1 MGTKG
6 MQRRPFEGIKALEFC
21 WAGVG
26 PFSLSYLPYYG
37 AEVIKI
43 ETGLRPDITRTGA
56 PYKNGIPDVEGTA
69 YFSWTHGVKKY
80 DVTLNLKHPEGLALA
95 KRLVAWADV
104 VGESFT
110 TGTMEKYGLGYEEVK
125 KIKPD
130 IIMFRTCA
138 HGKTGP
144 LAKQPSTG
152 FSLTSLSGFNSL
164 SGWPDRPSCAL
175 SAPYTDFIAPLFG
188 GLALIAALDYRRRTG
203 KGQCIELAQHEA
215 VINFLT
221 PVILDYAAN
230 QRELTTTGNRS
241 AYAAPHGAY
250 RCRGDDR
257 WCTIAVA
264 NDEEWASFC
273 QVMGNP
279 AWTKEPKFTTLP
291 NRVKNSDELD
301 RLIEEWTINFTAEQ
315 VAAMMQRAGVS
326 AGVVENI
333 EDLFQDPQLK
343 YYQHFHELDHP
354 VLGQCAYYQGPGFRL
369 SAASYEVARPPLLGE
384 HNEYVYTKI
393 LGIPD
398 DEFVRLIQ
406 EGAFD

>member
-1 MGTKG
+1 L
-6 MQRRPFEGIKALEFC
+6 I
-21 WAGVG
+21 
-26 PFSLSYLPYYG
+26 
-37 AEVIKI
+37 
-43 ETGLRPDITRTGA
+43 
-56 PYKNGIPDVEGTA
+56 
-69 YFSWTHGVKKY
+69 
-80 DVTLNLKHPEGLALA
+80 
-95 KRLVAWADV
+95 AWADV

-110 TGTMEKYGLGYEEVK
+110 TGVMERYGLGYEDVR

-138 HGKTGP
+138 HGQTGP

-152 FSLTSLSGFNSL
+152 FSLTSLSGFNSI

-221 PVILDYAAN
+221 PVMLDYAVN
-230 QRELTTTGNRS
+230 QRELTTTGNHS

-257 WCTIAVA
+257 WCAIAVST
-264 NDEEWASFC
+264 DEDWNSFC

-279 AWTKEPKFTTLP
+279 AWTKEPKFTTFP
-291 NRVKNSDELD
+291 DRVKNSDKLD
-301 RLIEEWTINFTAEQ
+301 RLIEVWTINFTAEQ
-315 VAAMMQRAGVS
+315 VTTMMQRAGVS
-326 AGVVENI
+326 AGVVKNV

-354 VLGQCAYYQGPGFRL
+354 VMGRCAYYQGPGFRL
-369 SAASYEVARPPLLGE
+369 SEASYEVARPPLLGE

-393 LGIPD
+393 LGISD
-398 DEFVRLIQ
+398 DEFVRLMQ
-406 EGAFD
+406 EGIFD